1 MASSALAICNMALF
15 RIGNNQRIESLTAAG
30 DDDDNASVE
39 ACNAFYG
46 TARDIA
52 LERAPWP
59 FNTRRLMLSAYS
71 ADAWDEATTY
81 GAGDTAELDDV
92 TYRSLLAANTGNSP
106 DESPSYWLMLNDER
120 WAYAYPL
127 PADALIVWRVGL
139 SVRMPAS
146 DQQPAFDV
154 KADFDADGEAS
165 SLILLTDEEDALVEY
180 GARVTNAAV
189 FSASFA
195 SAAAFRLAEDLALAI
210 RKDHALAVR
219 MAQAFEAEIG
229 RAWVTAKSGTNPGAE
244 PDAPHIRARG

>member
-106 DESPSYWLMLNDER
+106 DESPSYWLMLNDSR

-127 PADALIVWRVGL
+127 PSNCLKVWSVGL
-139 SVRMPAS
+139 TERVQSGLTTP
-146 DQQPAFDV
+146 FDV
-154 KADFDADGEAS
+154 KTDFDSDGEANGQ
-165 SLILLTDEEDALVEY
+165 ILLTDDDAAIVEM
-180 GARVTNAAV
+180 GVRVTNPAV

-195 SAAAFRLAEDLALAI
+195 SAVASRLGADLALTL
-210 RKDHALAVR
+210 RKDEAKAARL
-219 MAQAFEAEIG
+219 MQAFEGEIG
-229 RAWVTAKSGTNPGAE
+229 HAIVNARGTLRPGPE
-244 PDAPHIRARG
+244 PAAPHITARR